1 MQKRIIYDRIEGIF
15 NQKDEVMNN
24 LIELQ
29 DVNLIRNGKTL
40 LKNLNWQVKETECWA
55 ILGLNGAGKSTLL
68 KLLMSEYWASSGQI
82 TVLGTRF
89 GEGGIPELRRRI
101 GIVSSFISERLP
113 EHLLTE
119 QIVLTGQY
127 KSSILYAAYGEVEL
141 NWARD
146 MLTSIGASSL
156 IGRKYRE
163 LSQGEKQTVLI
174 ARSLMD
180 QPDLIIFD
188 EASSGLDLF
197 AREKLLRH
205 IHQIKQLDH
214 APTMIYVT
222 HHAEEITKDIT
233 HVLLLKDGQIVDQG
247 PKETILRPDVL
258 SQFYQVPVS
267 LIDLGDGRLFVKPD
281 IKHSEQSE

>member
-1 MQKRIIYDRIEGIF
+1 
-15 NQKDEVMNN
+15 MNN

-29 DVNLIRNGKTL
+29 DVNLIRNRKAL
-40 LKNLNWQVKETECWA
+40 LKEINWQVKENECWA

-68 KLLMSEYWASSGQI
+68 KLLMSEYWASSGQV

-89 GEGGIPELRRRI
+89 GEGGIPELRKRI

-127 KSSILYAAYGEVEL
+127 KSSILYAAYGEEEL

-197 AREKLLRH
+197 AREKLLRQ
-205 IHQIKQLDH
+205 IHHIKQLDH

-222 HHAEEITKDIT
+222 HHAEEITTDMT
-233 HVLLLKDGQIVDQG
+233 HVLLLKHGQVVEQG
-247 PKETILRPDVL
+247 PKEKILTPHVL
-258 SQFYQVPVS
+258 SHFYEAPVS
-267 LIDLGDGRLFVKPD
+267 LIDLGDERLFVKPE
-281 IKHSEQSE
+281 IAH

>member
-1 MQKRIIYDRIEGIF
+1 
-15 NQKDEVMNN
+15 MNN

-29 DVNLIRNGKTL
+29 DVNLIRNGKAL
-40 LKNLNWQVKETECWA
+40 LKEINWQVKENECWA

-68 KLLMSEYWASSGQI
+68 KLLMSEYWASSGQV

-89 GEGGIPELRRRI
+89 GEGGIPELRKRI

-127 KSSILYAAYGEVEL
+127 KSSILYAAYGEEEL

-197 AREKLLRH
+197 ARRKAPPSDPSYQTTGSRANHDLRH
-205 IHQIKQLDH
+205 PPCRGNYKRHDPCPLTQTWPSGRARAKG
-214 APTMIYVT
+214 
-222 HHAEEITKDIT
+222 KDPNSPC
-233 HVLLLKDGQIVDQG
+233 
-247 PKETILRPDVL
+247 PKPIL
-258 SQFYQVPVS
+258 
-267 LIDLGDGRLFVKPD
+267 
-281 IKHSEQSE
+281 

>member
-1 MQKRIIYDRIEGIF
+1 
-15 NQKDEVMNN
+15 MNN

-68 KLLMSEYWASSGQI
+68 KLLMSEYWTSSGQI

-89 GEGGIPELRRRI
+89 GEGGIPELRKRI

-247 PKETILRPDVL
+247 PKETILKPDIL

-281 IKHSEQSE
+281 IKYSEQSE

>member
-1 MQKRIIYDRIEGIF
+1 MS
-15 NQKDEVMNN
+15 N
-24 LIELQ
+24 LIELT
-29 DVNLIRNGKTL
+29 DVHFIRNGKTL
-40 LKNLNWQVKETECWA
+40 LKGINWQVKEKECWA

-68 KLLMSEYWASSGQI
+68 KILMSEYWSSSGQV

-89 GEGGIPELRRRI
+89 GEGGIPELRKRI
-101 GIVSSFISERLP
+101 GVVSSFISERLP

-127 KSSILYAAYGEVEL
+127 KSSILYTAYGEKEL
-141 NWARD
+141 GWARD

-197 AREKLLRH
+197 AREKLLQQIHH
-205 IHQIKQLDH
+205 IKELKH
-214 APTMIYVT
+214 APTILYVT
-222 HHAEEITKDIT
+222 HHAKEITKDMT
-233 HVLLLKDGQIVDQG
+233 HVLLLKNGQVDHQG
-247 PKETILRPDVL
+247 PKENILTPTIL
-258 SQFYQVPVS
+258 SHFYQAPVA
-267 LIDLGDGRLFVKPD
+267 LIDLGEGRLFVKPEVQYSN
-281 IKHSEQSE
+281 KTE

>member
-1 MQKRIIYDRIEGIF
+1 
-15 NQKDEVMNN
+15 MNN

-29 DVNLIRNGKTL
+29 DVNLIRNGKSL
-40 LKNLNWQVKETECWA
+40 LKEINWQVKENECWA

-68 KLLMSEYWASSGQI
+68 KLLMSEYWASSGQV
-82 TVLGTRF
+82 TVLGTR
-89 GEGGIPELRRRI
+89 
-101 GIVSSFISERLP
+101 FISERLP

-127 KSSILYAAYGEVEL
+127 KSSILYVAYGEDEL

-146 MLTSIGASSL
+146 MLTSIGASAL

-197 AREKLLRH
+197 AREKLLRQ
-205 IHQIKQLDH
+205 IHHIKQLDH
-214 APTMIYVT
+214 APTIIYVT
-222 HHAEEITKDIT
+222 HHAEEITKDMT
-233 HVLLLKDGQIVDQG
+233 HVLLLKHGQVVEQG
-247 PKETILRPDVL
+247 PKEKILTPHVL
-258 SQFYQVPVS
+258 SQFYEAPVS
-267 LIDLGDGRLFVKPD
+267 LIDLGDERLFVKPE
-281 IKHSEQSE
+281 IAH

>member
-1 MQKRIIYDRIEGIF
+1 MK
-15 NQKDEVMNN
+15 N

-29 DVNLIRNGKTL
+29 DLNLIRNGKAL
-40 LKNLNWQVKETECWA
+40 LKEINWQVKENECWA

-68 KLLMSEYWASSGQI
+68 KLLMSEYWASSGQV

-89 GEGGIPELRRRI
+89 GEGGIPELRKRI

-127 KSSILYAAYGEVEL
+127 KSSILYAAYGEEEL

-197 AREKLLRH
+197 AREKLLRQ
-205 IHQIKQLDH
+205 IHHIKQLDH

-222 HHAEEITKDIT
+222 HHAEEITKDMT
-233 HVLLLKDGQIVDQG
+233 HVLLLKHGQVVEQG
-247 PKETILRPDVL
+247 PKENILTPHVL
-258 SQFYQVPVS
+258 SKFYQAPVS
-267 LIDLGDGRLFVKPD
+267 LIDLGDERLFVKPD
-281 IKHSEQSE
+281 IRNDKDNESK

>member
-1 MQKRIIYDRIEGIF
+1 MK
-15 NQKDEVMNN
+15 N

-29 DVNLIRNGKTL
+29 DVNLIRNGKAL
-40 LKNLNWQVKETECWA
+40 LKEINWQVKENECWA

-68 KLLMSEYWASSGQI
+68 KLLMSEYWASSGQVK
-82 TVLGTRF
+82 VLGTRF
-89 GEGGIPELRRRI
+89 GEGGIPELRKRI

-127 KSSILYAAYGEVEL
+127 KSSILYAAYGEEEL

-146 MLTSIGASSL
+146 MLTSIGASAL

-197 AREKLLRH
+197 AREKLLRQ
-205 IHQIKQLDH
+205 IHHIKQLDH
-214 APTMIYVT
+214 APTIIYVT
-222 HHAEEITKDIT
+222 HHAEEITKDMT
-233 HVLLLKDGQIVDQG
+233 HVLLLKHGQVVEQG
-247 PKETILRPDVL
+247 PKEKILTPHVL
-258 SQFYQVPVS
+258 SQFYEAPVS
-267 LIDLGDGRLFVKPD
+267 LIDLGDERLFVKPEIAHTED
-281 IKHSEQSE
+281 HE

>member
-1 MQKRIIYDRIEGIF
+1 MLGH
-15 NQKDEVMNN
+15 
-24 LIELQ
+24 
-29 DVNLIRNGKTL
+29 
-40 LKNLNWQVKETECWA
+40 
-55 ILGLNGAGKSTLL
+55 LGLNGAGKSTLL
-68 KLLMSEYWASSGQI
+68 KLLMSEYWASSGQV

-89 GEGGIPELRRRI
+89 GERGIPELRKRI

-127 KSSILYAAYGEVEL
+127 KSSILYAAYGEEEL

-180 QPDLIIFD
+180 QPDLII
-188 EASSGLDLF
+188 LT
-197 AREKLLRH
+197 KLLVDWISLPEKSSSVRS
-205 IHQIKQLDH
+205 IISNNW
-214 APTMIYVT
+214 
-222 HHAEEITKDIT
+222 IT
-233 HVLLLKDGQIVDQG
+233 
-247 PKETILRPDVL
+247 
-258 SQFYQVPVS
+258 
-267 LIDLGDGRLFVKPD
+267 RLP
-281 IKHSEQSE
+281 